1 MTQAP
6 APRPASAPGA
16 GTAAPATRARRRSR
30 PGSLVRRL
38 LPHPGLSLIVALV
51 WMMLVNRFAWGSLV
65 FAAVLGLVI
74 PVMTAPYWPDRP
86 RVGSPRRIAAYVG
99 IVLIDIAK
107 ANIAVAR
114 IVLFLPKR
122 DLRPCWLTVPLDL
135 TSPEA
140 ITVLA
145 ATITLT
151 PGTVSCDLSE
161 DGHALL
167 VHCLH
172 APDPAAV
179 LDEIKTR
186 YEARLKEIFR

>member
-1 MTQAP
+1 MI
-6 APRPASAPGA
+6 
-16 GTAAPATRARRRSR
+16 RRI
-30 PGSLVRRL
+30 
-38 LPHPGLSLIVALV
+38 LPHPVLSLVVALV
-51 WMMLVNRFAWGSLV
+51 WMLLVNRFAWGSLV
-65 FAAVLGLVI
+65 FALVLGLVI
-74 PVMTAPYWPDRP
+74 PVATAPYWPDRA
-86 RVGSPRRIAAYVG
+86 RIGSPLRIIAYIL
-99 IVLIDIAK
+99 IVIWDIVK

-122 DLRPCWLTVPLDL
+122 DLRPCWLPVPLDL

-145 ATITLT
+145 GTITLT

-161 DGHALL
+161 DGRALL

-172 APDPAAV
+172 APDPASV